1 MALGLGACGGHG
13 PGVSEGTVVHWT
25 RAEATRPELSSA
37 GLLSEVSEHR
47 RRAILGAHTA
57 EPAELR
63 VTFEAAS
70 LDVGALRGQSAPMV
84 PTDVRID
91 VMDNERWSID
101 ATCTGPHW
109 PRRNRT
115 RAVGT
120 TMVVDC
126 RTSLHDSDGATVIAV
141 LQLYGDGTVVETG
154 DVELADD

>member
-1 MALGLGACGGHG
+1 MGLGGCGAQG

-25 RAEATRPELSSA
+25 RAEATRPELSDA
-37 GLLSEVSEHR
+37 GLLSEASEHR

-63 VTFEAAS
+63 VTFEAAA
-70 LDVGALRGQSAPMV
+70 LDVEAMRGEGAPTV

-91 VMDNERWSID
+91 VVDNERWTID

-109 PRRNRT
+109 PRRDRT

-126 RTSLHDSDGATVIAV
+126 RTSLHDGDGTTVIAV

-154 DVELADD
+154 DVEIETD